1 MKNKDKR
8 IVEFDA
14 VIRAICTELGLTYAG
29 VDVDEGEIID
39 SIKNLKTKIARAY
52 GYLWHVNNNPD
63 APIPLYS
70 TEKAGYEARKILRD
84 TMTHEQRGKAIS
96 KVRKLL
102 TA

>member
-1 MKNKDKR
+1 MKNKDER

-29 VDVDEGEIID
+29 VDEGEIVG
-39 SIKNLKTKIARAY
+39 SIKNLKTKIALAY
-52 GYLWHVNNNPD
+52 GYLWHVNNDPD

-84 TMTHEQRGKAIS
+84 TMTHEQRGEAIN
-96 KVRKLL
+96 KVSKLL